1 MDLDKEE
8 KLAVTDYH
16 LPGQFFGQLLKS
28 SREGLD
34 PVFAE
39 FENAYCLN
47 PNTHLLYAD
56 AKTHLWHYCVI
67 EYTLNE
73 EDVQKYFFGF
83 GSSGNLSM
91 ILLSN
96 LSIPA
101 TGKLFRSVRFF
112 LSLTA

>member
-1 MDLDKEE
+1 M
-8 KLAVTDYH
+8 
-16 LPGQFFGQLLKS
+16 FS
-28 SREGLD
+28 
-34 PVFAE
+34 E
-39 FENAYCLN
+39 FENAYSLN

-56 AKTHLWHYCVI
+56 AKTHLWYYGVI

-96 LSIPA
+96 L
-101 TGKLFRSVRFF
+101 
-112 LSLTA
+112 